1 MKTVFFALALALA
14 MPIGAQEPMTYARL
28 CGATEGSGDNND
40 FCALWAQNNWQGMRH
55 ALSIS
60 IRTARAQE
68 NRNRFYFDHKRGATR
83 GAFIQLK
90 RPWMGDDWHVRH
102 TYDIH
107 DETNT
112 RETTLAIYN
121 IQCGLDSWCV
131 RVDLVDDP
139 VPSSLVQGYEAGFQR
154 VTLTTREDAVVWRIS
169 AQPSTSISW
178 IDVRRFVECGIDD
191 YGWHIGEVE
200 VRPDCTQSDGY
211 PGRSSSAGDMV
222 PANFRY
228 AALAISTAHNVN
240 GIKVVTYANTA
251 AEARSESMDWC
262 EDLKSAASSCR
273 VIATFPTANVGKP
286 YCWAYADSA
295 DFRYYGVGSY
305 NDVPDSSYRQRAE
318 RAAIE
323 DCRDAG
329 GSGCAIEET
338 TNGNFSGCVLAAGV
352 VGEAQLG
359 VEAR

>member
-1 MKTVFFALALALA
+1 
-14 MPIGAQEPMTYARL
+14 MTYARL
-28 CGATEGSGDNND
+28 CGATEGSGDSND

-68 NRNRFYFDHKRGATR
+68 NRNRFYFDHKRGAAR

-90 RPWMGDDWHVRH
+90 RPWMGNDWHVRH

-121 IQCGLDSWCV
+121 LQCGATWCV

-139 VPSSLVQGYEAGFQR
+139 VPSSLGQGYEAGFQG

-169 AQPSTSISW
+169 AQPSTSIPW
-178 IDVRRFVECGIDD
+178 IDVWRVVECGIDD

-200 VRPDCTQSDGY
+200 VRPDCTQIDGY

-228 AALAISTAHNVN
+228 AALTIATYSNLIGPA
-240 GIKVVTYANTA
+240 VVHYANTA
-251 AEARSESMDWC
+251 AEARSESTDSC
-262 EDLKSAASSCR
+262 EEISTATSSCR
-273 VIATFPTANVGKP
+273 VIATLPTANVGKP
-286 YCWAYADSA
+286 YCWAYASSA
-295 DFRYYGVGSY
+295 DHRYYGVGSY
-305 NDVPDSSYRQRAE
+305 NDVPDSSCRQRAE

-329 GSGCAIEET
+329 GSGCALPVDIIRG
-338 TNGNFSGCVLAAGV
+338 GNFSGCILAAGEI
-352 VGEAQLG
+352 GEAQHVLPNLHLTG
-359 VEAR
+359 EAQNVHLPP